1 VTSSPISEQGRILY
15 VWTGTEWVPASG
27 GGGGGLQAFYQSAS
41 PSSPE
46 LGTIW
51 IDEDDSVAGS
61 DAKPSYIW
69 TGFDWVAF
77 GDGGGGS
84 SVLYQAE
91 EPDAVALELEVGSLW
106 VDSDQDLGD
115 ALATTHI
122 HGQYLSQATASANYL
137 RQDDASSL
145 YLTISNASSTY
156 LTQTNAEN
164 IYTTPQDLIN
174 AIDSLI
180 DSAPETL
187 DTLNELS
194 AALNDDAN
202 FASTVTNSLGTKLN
216 ITDASATYTT
226 QQYAE
231 TNYLKPTS
239 ASNILFT
246 GNVTITGA
254 LDVQE
259 LSESVYRKELVS
271 NVLTANYSDGNIFYL
286 TNQPSVNFTINLTN
300 APTVD
305 DRTFSISIITT
316 QGSTGYYPSVFQ
328 IAGSDQT
335 IKWSGGNTPTPTST
349 SGKIDIFTFTLIRT
363 NATWFVL
370 GSANL
375 NF

>member
-77 GDGGGGS
+77 GDGGGGGS
-84 SVLYQAE
+84 SVLYQEE

-156 LTQTNAEN
+156 ATQQDLDNIDLTQTINTASAAAFASASAYTDSQIEN
-164 IYTTPQDLIN
+164 IDL
-174 AIDSLI
+174 SPYLTQ
-180 DSAPETL
+180 S
-187 DTLNELS
+187 S
-194 AALNDDAN
+194 
-202 FASTVTNSLGTKLN
+202 
-216 ITDASATYTT
+216 ASATYAT
-226 QQYAE
+226 QAE
-231 TNYLKPTS
+231 L
-239 ASNILFT
+239 
-246 GNVTITGA
+246 GTI
-254 LDVQE
+254 DV
-259 LSESVYRKELVS
+259 
-271 NVLTANYSDGNIFYL
+271 D
-286 TNQPSVNFTINLTN
+286 NL
-300 APTVD
+300 P
-305 DRTFSISIITT
+305 
-316 QGSTGYYPSVFQ
+316 
-328 IAGSDQT
+328 
-335 IKWSGGNTPTPTST
+335 
-349 SGKIDIFTFTLIRT
+349 DIFLMM
-363 NATWFVL
+363 
-370 GSANL
+370 GG
-375 NF
+375 